1 MVERTDYRLDR
12 FRIAG
17 LLLLFVSLVETA
29 LAVSG
34 PFPLETPDIRDLP
47 YFVLIGASYFLGLR
61 LVAPRLRYRRKQ
73 VDRLF
78 FATEILVGL
87 GLLLFFF
94 DYIFAANANMDYVQR
109 FMESGGN
116 LSLAIDTTTERAIAA
131 ARYLPF
137 VLAVLLLHLH
147 LAVRLNRYGMLLTL
161 LSVGLTVLS
170 FPSAA
175 TLQGV
180 GFLGWISLVPLIYTL
195 WRSSYWNVLFYGVT
209 YGVLATLLSNYWLGT
224 FSLVSLLAVVVI
236 FLGFYTLFMVPFG
249 GVVLAL
255 RRSSP
260 GMRVFVTA
268 AAWTLFELFRSTGFL
283 GYPWVLVAHSQY
295 RNLPLIQVSEVF
307 GVWGVS
313 FLVVLVG
320 ALLAELVEPL
330 TFRLSRRSLASSR
343 RRMSPLVGAT
353 ITSNLKNTAL
363 VVAVFLLASHLY
375 GGVVLL
381 FDNRYPPADEVARV
395 ALIQQN
401 SDPRKHEYE
410 RTLESLKDL
419 TNRALEQDPDIVVWS
434 ETAFVPNIR
443 RWGEEDPDRYRLAR
457 LVREF
462 RAYQE
467 SLDTWLV
474 TGNDDYRRV
483 LDEDGREI
491 DRLNYNAAV
500 LFSDQG
506 GRMQT
511 YHKIKLVPFTEHFPY
526 QRQLPFIY
534 EMLEDFDV
542 HFWEPGD
549 ERTVFQHPKFSF
561 STPICFEDVFPNEV
575 RQFVLAGTEVILNI
589 TNDYWSLTRVQA
601 KQHFVGSLFR
611 AVENRR
617 PLLRATASGV
627 TSHVDPY
634 GRIVATRPQ
643 YSEEYLV
650 TDVPVSHERR
660 LTPYTRLGDW
670 FPRGAGVFVVIVV
683 LTRLVKLL
691 RRLIKRSKAL

>member
-1 MVERTDYRLDR
+1 M
-12 FRIAG
+12 
-17 LLLLFVSLVETA
+17 
-29 LAVSG
+29 
-34 PFPLETPDIRDLP
+34 
-47 YFVLIGASYFLGLR
+47 
-61 LVAPRLRYRRKQ
+61 
-73 VDRLF
+73 
-78 FATEILVGL
+78 
-87 GLLLFFF
+87 
-94 DYIFAANANMDYVQR
+94 
-109 FMESGGN
+109 
-116 LSLAIDTTTERAIAA
+116 
-131 ARYLPF
+131 
-137 VLAVLLLHLH
+137 
-147 LAVRLNRYGMLLTL
+147 
-161 LSVGLTVLS
+161 
-170 FPSAA
+170 
-175 TLQGV
+175 
-180 GFLGWISLVPLIYTL
+180 
-195 WRSSYWNVLFYGVT
+195 
-209 YGVLATLLSNYWLGT
+209 
-224 FSLVSLLAVVVI
+224 
-236 FLGFYTLFMVPFG
+236 
-249 GVVLAL
+249 
-255 RRSSP
+255 
-260 GMRVFVTA
+260 
-268 AAWTLFELFRSTGFL
+268 
-283 GYPWVLVAHSQY
+283 
-295 RNLPLIQVSEVF
+295 
-307 GVWGVS
+307 
-313 FLVVLVG
+313 G

-343 RRMSPLVGAT
+343 RRMSPLVGAA

-363 VVAVFLLASHLY
+363 VVVVFLLTAHLY

-419 TNRALEQDPDIVVWS
+419 TNRALEQNPDIVVWS

-443 RWGEEDPDRYRLAR
+443 RWGEEDPERYRLAR

-467 SLDTWLV
+467 SIETWLV

-511 YHKIKLVPFTEHFPY
+511 YHKIKLVPFTEYFPY

-549 ERTVFQHPKFSF
+549 ERTVFRHPKFSF

-589 TNDYWSLTRVQA
+589 TNDYWSLTEVQA

-660 LTPYTRLGDW
+660 LTAYTRLGDW
-670 FPRGAGVFVVIVV
+670 FPRGVGVFVLIVV